1 MQSGKE
7 SQCLWISVGIASHD
21 YLRRFNFSDF
31 DSSLKTED
39 MEPLDILYADN
50 LDLLFENRNKLYG
63 AYPLRKY
70 YKRRLGAAMASVTGM
85 VFILSGAVIFFRT
98 AGGISSAVFNP
109 PDTHLTNVDIQPPP
123 IKEPVLPRPPAV
135 ARRAATAILTN
146 LEIVRDRPVIT
157 EMATL
162 DKLRNLA
169 IDIHANDG
177 PADIGIPDEH
187 QNLSGNSVAGNKD
200 SIKGKTEIFE
210 RTQTMPEFPGGPE
223 ALKRFLIRNLRMPD
237 AGLETGTQ
245 VRVIAKFVV
254 GPDGRVGGINIIQ
267 SGGTPFDEEVRRVIA
282 RMPDWKPG
290 LQHQKKV
297 SVYFYLP
304 VNFVI
309 PSEN

>member
-1 MQSGKE
+1 M
-7 SQCLWISVGIASHD
+7 ASHD
-21 YLRRFNFSDF
+21 YMRRFNFSDF

-70 YKRRLGAAMASVTGM
+70 YKRRLGAAMASAT
-85 VFILSGAVIFFRT
+85 
-98 AGGISSAVFNP
+98 VFNP
-109 PDTHLTNVDIQPPP
+109 PDTNLTNVDIQPPP
-123 IKEPVLPRPPAV
+123 IKEPVLPRPLAV

-146 LEIVRDRPVIT
+146 LEIVRDRQVIN

-177 PADIGIPDEH
+177 PGDIGTPDEH
-187 QNLSGNSVAGNKD
+187 QHLSGNSEAGNKD
-200 SIKGKTEIFE
+200 SIKEKTEIFE
-210 RTQTMPEFPGGPE
+210 RTETMPEFPGGPE

-237 AGLETGTQ
+237 AGLESGTQ

-254 GPDGRVGGINIIQ
+254 GPDGRVGGINMIQ

-304 VNFVI
+304 VNFMI